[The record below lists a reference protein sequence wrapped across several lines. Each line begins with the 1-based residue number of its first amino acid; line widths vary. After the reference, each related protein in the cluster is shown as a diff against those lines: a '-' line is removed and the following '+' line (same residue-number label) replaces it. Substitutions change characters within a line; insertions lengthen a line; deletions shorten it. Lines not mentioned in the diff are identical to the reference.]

1 MAQPEETEPAHPESY
16 FEIPSDVDE
25 PAESSATNQ
34 QPQPHAQTSHIP
46 SNGPWFTFD
55 DIPSSKWRERVQEM
69 SAWIDLH
76 MIRADAT
83 TESILR
89 EFTTRFTGSLR
100 DWFDSL
106 GQYRQMQFVQL
117 PNISSALVI
126 LHEQFIGEPSA
137 VFEAARQDYLN
148 MKCCSLNSK
157 DLDFYYQRM
166 SILFYKLNGFND
178 LTLKHVFLA
187 SLPEELQLEIQRQ
200 FATHN
205 INIDNIS
212 LGKIF

>member
-1 MAQPEETEPAHPESY
+1 
-16 FEIPSDVDE
+16 
-25 PAESSATNQ
+25 
-34 QPQPHAQTSHIP
+34 
-46 SNGPWFTFD
+46 
-55 DIPSSKWRERVQEM
+55 M

-178 LTLKHVFLA
+178 PTLKHVFLA
-187 SLPEELQLEIQRQ
+187 PLPEELQPEIQRQ
-200 FATHN
+200 FAAHN

-212 LGKIF
+212 LGKIFQITKGCLEKLCEQKQSFKDLMKDKQPFRSAYKKPYLQIKCKEKRSSDV